1 MEKKFVGRGGI
12 KLDFALEHFGVDVK
26 DKACLDVGAAVGG
39 FTDCLLQYGAK
50 RVYAVDVGY
59 GQLDWKLRNDP
70 RVAVMERVN
79 ILHLQKLP
87 EKVDIVTIDAG
98 WTKLSL
104 VLPVV
109 SKLMVDNGIIIAL
122 LKPQYE
128 AEKRFLRKGIVVL
141 EKLKEV
147 VKSVRKEISDLGLIV
162 SEAVPS
168 PILGGGGNTEFLI
181 EIQLKTQN
189 LRLKTKDGKLRS

>member
-1 MEKKFVGRGGI
+1 
-12 KLDFALEHFGVDVK
+12 
-26 DKACLDVGAAVGG
+26 
-39 FTDCLLQYGAK
+39 
-50 RVYAVDVGY
+50 
-59 GQLDWKLRNDP
+59 
-70 RVAVMERVN
+70 MERVN